1 MMKPLSEKRID
12 TLNGYKYSEED
23 VKEAVEKLEKYI
35 IEKETKTTNETRIK
49 LDILEMLYEIMGRFE

>member
-1 MMKPLSEKRID
+1 MKPLSEKRID

-35 IEKETKTTNETRIK
+35 IEKERI
-49 LDILEMLYEIMGRFE
+49 F